1 VSLTETDVVRQDPAS
16 AGGISVVIPTKDRP
30 ELLAR
35 AVRAVLEQDFD
46 GPIECLVVFD
56 QEQTHRPEVPTG
68 PGRVL
73 RVLRNERT
81 PGLAGTRNTGYLAAS
96 HAIVA
101 ACDDDDEWLPGKLTA
116 QLRLLARHPQAS
128 LVATGIV
135 VRHRGRDIPR
145 TGTEEVLTFRD
156 FLRDRRMEVH
166 PSTYLARRQAV
177 VDGFGLVEEEIPGGY
192 AEDYDWVLRAA
203 RSGPVVCVPAALVRV
218 NWHDG
223 SFFTSRWEMIDQAL
237 TWLLRRFPE
246 FATERRGLGRLQG
259 QLAFANAAL
268 GRRRR
273 ALGLAARALRNH
285 PTNRQALAAL
295 LVLSRLVSADQ
306 VVALG
311 RRFGRGV

>member
-1 VSLTETDVVRQDPAS
+1 MAEPVPVEVTGVS
-16 AGGISVVIPTKDRP
+16 VIVPTKDRP

-35 AVRAVLEQDFD
+35 AVQAVLAQEFD
-46 GPIECLVVFD
+46 GPIECIVVFD
-56 QEQTHRPEVPTG
+56 QEQIHRPEVPTG
-68 PGRVL
+68 PGRTL

-81 PGLAGTRNTGYLAAS
+81 PGLAGTRNTGYLKAS
-96 HAIVA
+96 HSVVA
-101 ACDDDDEWLPGKLTA
+101 ACDDDDEWLPGKLKA
-116 QLRLLARHPQAS
+116 QLDLLDRYPQAS

-135 VRHRGRDIPR
+135 IHFSGRDIPR
-145 TGTEEVLTFRD
+145 QAQDEVLTFRD

-166 PSTYLARRQAV
+166 PSTYLARRSAV

-192 AEDYDWVLRAA
+192 AEDYDWLLRAA
-203 RSGPVVCVPAALVRV
+203 RTGPVVCVRDTLVRV
-218 NWHDG
+218 NWHNG

-246 FATERRGLGRLQG
+246 FAGERRGLGRVQG

-268 GRRRR
+268 GKRRK

-285 PTNRQALAAL
+285 PTNRQALASL
-295 LVLSRLVSADQ
+295 LVTSHLVTPDQ
-306 VVALG
+306 VIGLG